1 LHGHNEG
8 DEPTYTQPLMYKRIQ
23 EHPGVR
29 SLYARRLVKEGV
41 LTEAE
46 VTEMEERQKAEYES
60 ALAKAKEIAQRAKA
74 TETPPAPSH
83 VSRLTFDD
91 TETAVST
98 ETLARIGRALTT
110 VPAGFHLNPKMVS
123 QLARRAK
130 MAEGA
135 QPLDWST
142 AEALAF
148 GSLLLERTPI
158 RLSGQD
164 TSRGTFSQRHIVF
177 HDTATGETW
186 TPLST
191 LDPAQGPLYVF
202 DSPLSE
208 ESVLGFEYGYSVE
221 SPETLVLWEAQYG
234 DFANG
239 AQVVIDQ
246 FVTSAEDK
254 WQQTTRLGMLL
265 PHGYEGQGPEHSS
278 ARLERYL
285 QLCAEDNLQVANVTN
300 PAQYF
305 HLLRR
310 QMRQLAAKPLVVFT
324 PKSLLRQPASFS
336 PLEELTRG
344 GFRTVL
350 DDSGVSDLGSVERVL
365 FCSGKV
371 FYDLAAAREERK
383 DGRTAILR
391 LEQLHP
397 FPDETLRGILAGLP
411 AAREFVWVQEEARN
425 MGAWTFV
432 RERLSEIL
440 PGGATLRY
448 AGRAPS
454 ASPATGNATVHKRE
468 FAELLSEAFK
478 A

>member
-1 LHGHNEG
+1 
-8 DEPTYTQPLMYKRIQ
+8 
-23 EHPGVR
+23 
-29 SLYARRLVKEGV
+29 
-41 LTEAE
+41 
-46 VTEMEERQKAEYES
+46 
-60 ALAKAKEIAQRAKA
+60 
-74 TETPPAPSH
+74 
-83 VSRLTFDD
+83 
-91 TETAVST
+91 
-98 ETLARIGRALTT
+98 
-110 VPAGFHLNPKMVS
+110 MVS

-177 HDTATGETW
+177 HDTTTGETW

-191 LDPAQGPLYVF
+191 LDPAQAPLYVF

-208 ESVLGFEYGYSVE
+208 VSVLGFEYGYSVE
-221 SPETLVLWEAQYG
+221 SPDTLVLWEAQYG

-254 WQQTTRLGMLL
+254 WQQTTRLGLLL

-285 QLCAEDNLQVANVTN
+285 QLCAEDNLQVANVTT

-310 QMRQLAAKPLVVFT
+310 QMRQPAAKPLVVFT
-324 PKSLLRQPASFS
+324 PKSLLRQPSSFS
-336 PLEELTRG
+336 PLQELTRG

-350 DDSGVSDLGSVERVL
+350 DDAGISDRAKVTRVL

-383 DGRTAILR
+383 DTRIAILR

-397 FPDETLRGILAGLP
+397 FPDEALRGILAGIP
-411 AAREFVWVQEEARN
+411 SAREFVWVQEEARN

-432 RERLSEIL
+432 RERLSDLL
-440 PGGATLRY
+440 PAGATLRY

-468 FAELLSEAFK
+468 LAELLREAFGD
-478 A
+478 